1 MTVPMPK
8 ALAQD
13 QGVLGADR
21 DDQAGAQREA
31 LGGGE
36 RGFEGHLEPGLVLA
50 WRENRGAG
58 G

>member
-36 RGFEGHLEPGLVLA
+36 RGFEGYLEPGLVLA
-50 WRENRGAG
+50 RR
-58 G
+58 